1 MKEGHNKEQNK
12 NQQQS
17 WAQWLTGDT
26 QEVEPEHCESHLTL
40 RSQGTSDARQEGTG
54 YSDAAWAAGKPNRT
68 IKEAHW
74 LFWWE
79 GGSNN
84 EKLNNVRKMV

>member
-1 MKEGHNKEQNK
+1 MLGRRGQVTVMH
-12 NQQQS
+12 
-17 WAQWLTGDT
+17 
-26 QEVEPEHCESHLTL
+26 
-40 RSQGTSDARQEGTG
+40 RSTRD
-54 YSDAAWAAGKPNRT
+54 GKPNRT